1 MTTRIMIDTK
11 DGQNSKDRNFVTA
24 LARGLEIL
32 RVFDAGEEHLGN
44 AEISSRTGIPRPTV
58 SRLTYTL
65 TQLGYLHHNT
75 RLEKYR
81 LGAGVLGLGYR
92 YLASIGIREIARP
105 YLQQL
110 ADATDCN
117 VSLGT
122 GDRTSMLYLESCHG
136 SGPLVMRLETGSRL
150 PMETSAIGRAWLCG
164 LAEEQ
169 RQQLMEQLRHK
180 NSDNWPRLERG
191 IQKSQEDFAQYG
203 FCLSEGDW
211 QKEISG
217 VGLPLVFGNGA
228 EVMALN
234 CGGSSL
240 RLTHEVLVN
249 NLGPRLKEL
258 AEKIKGDL
266 EPKSQ
271 IRDT

>member
-1 MTTRIMIDTK
+1 MTTRIMTDEES
-11 DGQNSKDRNFVTA
+11 GQYSKDRNFVTA

-32 RVFDAGEEHLGN
+32 RAFSAGEEYLGN
-44 AEISSRTGIPRPTV
+44 AEISNRTGIPRPTV

-65 TQLGYLHHNT
+65 TQLGYLNHNT

-105 YLQQL
+105 YMQEL

-122 GDRTSMLYLESCHG
+122 ADRTSMVYLEACHG
-136 SGPLVMRLETGSRL
+136 SGPLIMRLETGSRL
-150 PMETSAIGRAWLCG
+150 PMATSAIGRAWLCG
-164 LAEEQ
+164 LTEAR
-169 RQQLMEQLRHK
+169 RQQLIQQFRYQNKDDWPCIEQ
-180 NSDNWPRLERG
+180 G
-191 IQKSQEDFAQYG
+191 IRKSLEDFERYG

-211 QKEISG
+211 QEEVSA
-217 VGLPLVFGNGA
+217 VGLPLLFGNGG

-234 CGGSSL
+234 CGGSSM

-249 NLGPRLKEL
+249 NLGPRLQEI
-258 AEKIKGDL
+258 AEKIKTDL
-266 EPKSQ
+266 DP
-271 IRDT
+271 